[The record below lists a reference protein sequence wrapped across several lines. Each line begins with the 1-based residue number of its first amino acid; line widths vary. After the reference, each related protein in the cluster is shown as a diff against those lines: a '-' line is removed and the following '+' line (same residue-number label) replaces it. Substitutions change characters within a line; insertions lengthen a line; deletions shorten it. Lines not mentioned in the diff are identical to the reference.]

1 MFVERFRNKD
11 KMLKEFCSCIF
22 KSLIY
27 HSNFQRH
34 IHHVQS
40 IHRHP
45 ACAISLLQYLVA
57 GYFNAPVKHTDI
69 IQPKK
74 TALENAVSTGIFPV
88 DPPGKIDDELMKY
101 FL

>member
-1 MFVERFRNKD
+1 MFIEGFSNQY
-11 KMLKEFCSCIF
+11 KMLKEFRSGIF
-22 KSLIY
+22 KSLIN
-27 HSNFQRH
+27 HGNFQRH
-34 IHHVQS
+34 VHHVQG

-57 GYFNAPVKHTDI
+57 RYFNASVKHTNI

-74 TALENAVSTGIFPV
+74 SALENAVSTGIFPV
-88 DPPGKIDDELMKY
+88 NPPGKIDDELMKY